1 MAVDLLRT
9 EDEDAASSEAP
20 ALGGAEPA
28 VRVHPR
34 LRRVGAHLAVIAVF
48 TLPAVVLWWRAW
60 SVGAASTVRCA
71 CLDPAQQVW
80 FIAWPAYSL
89 KHLLS
94 PFSSMWLW
102 PPHGVDLLSN
112 ASTPLVG
119 IVLSPITWWFG
130 PLAATTLALTLA
142 PGLSAWGCWVACRRL
157 VTWQPACWVAGLVF
171 GYSPFVVQSVAQ
183 GHLST
188 GLLVFPPLVLVVLHE
203 ILVRQRASVWWCG
216 ISLSALLLGQFLV
229 SAEVLAITVVL
240 AVIGIV
246 VTAALNPHRIAP
258 KLPFALRAFGITG
271 LVSLVLLAAP
281 VWYML
286 AGPERIKGPV
296 WSGLHNFFVA
306 QIFSLWDPGTYRS
319 PLWST
324 ALQGPP
330 LQFAGFGFLIVLAV
344 SVVAAWRRRGMWV
357 IAIVALVATVFS
369 WGGILWLSPHH
380 PIVSNWLPWSWFTNL
395 PVLDNISA
403 VHFSA
408 LADLAAALIIGIGL
422 DALRWSNPGRWLPA
436 AGRIAVLG
444 GATALVMLPMWL
456 TYEAPLAVDTV
467 ELPPWYATAAH
478 QVPEGSV
485 VASYPFPAS
494 ASLVSEPMLWQ
505 AEDGMRF
512 RLAGGYIKVPG
523 PGVGVIG
530 EGPPDSATR
539 TLDDLTQGSSP
550 TAQHFSLTATKLENL
565 RTALR
570 TWSTAYIVV
579 TDTGVAPTEAAAV
592 FTAATGAVPRIS
604 HRAWVWDL
612 EAHPLRGPYDAAA
625 AAGAFG
631 ACLTTTTQ
639 LGQVPSSL
647 PLPQTLNQCVTGGS
661 PA

>member
-1 MAVDLLRT
+1 
-9 EDEDAASSEAP
+9 
-20 ALGGAEPA
+20 
-28 VRVHPR
+28 
-34 LRRVGAHLAVIAVF
+34 
-48 TLPAVVLWWRAW
+48 
-60 SVGAASTVRCA
+60 
-71 CLDPAQQVW
+71 
-80 FIAWPAYSL
+80 
-89 KHLLS
+89 
-94 PFSSMWLW
+94 
-102 PPHGVDLLSN
+102 
-112 ASTPLVG
+112 
-119 IVLSPITWWFG
+119 
-130 PLAATTLALTLA
+130 
-142 PGLSAWGCWVACRRL
+142 VACRRL

>member
-1 MAVDLLRT
+1 
-9 EDEDAASSEAP
+9 
-20 ALGGAEPA
+20 
-28 VRVHPR
+28 
-34 LRRVGAHLAVIAVF
+34 
-48 TLPAVVLWWRAW
+48 
-60 SVGAASTVRCA
+60 
-71 CLDPAQQVW
+71 
-80 FIAWPAYSL
+80 
-89 KHLLS
+89 
-94 PFSSMWLW
+94 
-102 PPHGVDLLSN
+102 
-112 ASTPLVG
+112 
-119 IVLSPITWWFG
+119 
-130 PLAATTLALTLA
+130 
-142 PGLSAWGCWVACRRL
+142 
-157 VTWQPACWVAGLVF
+157 
-171 GYSPFVVQSVAQ
+171 
-183 GHLST
+183 
-188 GLLVFPPLVLVVLHE
+188 
-203 ILVRQRASVWWCG
+203 
-216 ISLSALLLGQFLV
+216 
-229 SAEVLAITVVL
+229 
-240 AVIGIV
+240 
-246 VTAALNPHRIAP
+246 
-258 KLPFALRAFGITG
+258 
-271 LVSLVLLAAP
+271 
-281 VWYML
+281 
-286 AGPERIKGPV
+286 
-296 WSGLHNFFVA
+296 
-306 QIFSLWDPGTYRS
+306 
-319 PLWST
+319 
-324 ALQGPP
+324 
-330 LQFAGFGFLIVLAV
+330 
-344 SVVAAWRRRGMWV
+344 
-357 IAIVALVATVFS
+357 
-369 WGGILWLSPHH
+369 
-380 PIVSNWLPWSWFTNL
+380 
-395 PVLDNISA
+395 
-403 VHFSA
+403 
-408 LADLAAALIIGIGL
+408 
-422 DALRWSNPGRWLPA
+422 LPA